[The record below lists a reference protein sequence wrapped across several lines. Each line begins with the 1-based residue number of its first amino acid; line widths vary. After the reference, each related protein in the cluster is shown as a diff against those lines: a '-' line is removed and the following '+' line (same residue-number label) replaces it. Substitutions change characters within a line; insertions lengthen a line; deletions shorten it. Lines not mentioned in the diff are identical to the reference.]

1 MIPTTKDATSET
13 REAAGED
20 HGTNTGPGAPG
31 NGVASQ
37 PSTLNSQPATS
48 PTEAL
53 QHAIAAYRSE
63 VSARRARAF
72 IDCPDT
78 VLGLSLR
85 PVTPPTWT
93 MLQAIG
99 SRLLTA
105 DTPLEGDVRNYLW
118 FHSRLFALST
128 ALRPPPSAVRL
139 FKWLALLPFS
149 ARLHQRRDIDW
160 YAATLATAINEIR
173 GLLSDALA
181 DAPRGDRACSPGP
194 CLEAQLI
201 HFCAVQYGWSPAQ
214 TRATPLRQL
223 MQYVRAATPTDDDE
237 GERDIRFAHLRQ
249 RNAELQAAKNPQ
261 VSGFRSQVSS

>member
-1 MIPTTKDATSET
+1 MIPPTKDATSSA
-13 REAAGED
+13 REAAGGD
-20 HGTNTGPGAPG
+20 HWTNTGLPAGSNGAAP
-31 NGVASQ
+31 Q
-37 PSTLNSQPATS
+37 TS
-48 PTEAL
+48 PDPSVDL
-53 QHAIAAYRSE
+53 QQTIAAYRSE

-99 SRLLTA
+99 SRLLTEE
-105 DTPLEGDVRNYLW
+105 TPLEGDVRNYLW
-118 FHSRLFALST
+118 FHSRLFWLGSQLPAPCSKL
-128 ALRPPPSAVRL
+128 L
-139 FKWLALLPFS
+139 KWLALLPFS
-149 ARLHQRRDIDW
+149 AQLHRRRDIDW

-181 DAPRGDRACSPGP
+181 DAPRGDRACAPGP

-201 HFCAVQYGWSPAQ
+201 HFCAEQYGWSPER

-223 MQYVRAATPTDDDE
+223 MQYVRAATPSDDDD
-237 GERDIRFAHLRQ
+237 GERAIRFAHLRK
-249 RNAELQAAKNPQ
+249 RNAELQAARQ
-261 VSGFRSQVSS
+261 VSGLTHNP